1 MVTTSTQVESVS
13 AVYLLVYLGIAVV
26 AVQRLLE
33 LRLAKR
39 NLAWALKQG
48 GREYGREHY
57 PLFFLLHVGWMLGV
71 LIEGT
76 VRNQLSVWW
85 WVWLLIFLMAQG
97 LRYWV
102 ISTLGPQW
110 NTRIVVV
117 PGAQRIRGGP
127 FAYVSHPN
135 YIAVGLELLSLP
147 LIFNAWITA
156 LIASVFNVLLLVF
169 IRIPAE
175 ERALQTYLEGKN
187 KKG

>member
-1 MVTTSTQVESVS
+1 MVGL
-13 AVYLLVYLGIAVV
+13 YLTIAAV

-57 PLFFLLHVGWMLGV
+57 PLFFLLHVGWMLGI
-71 LIEGT
+71 LFEGT
-76 VRNQLSVWW
+76 NRNQFSTWW
-85 WVWLLIFLMAQG
+85 WVWLMVFLLAQG

-102 ISTLGPQW
+102 ITALGPQW

-117 PGAQRIRGGP
+117 PGVKRVQSGP
-127 FAYVSHPN
+127 FTYLNHPN
-135 YIAVGLELLSLP
+135 YLAVALELLSLP

-156 LIASVFNVLLLVF
+156 LVASILNALLLLLV
-169 IRIPAE
+169 RIPAE
-175 ERALQTYLEGKN
+175 ERALKALE
-187 KKG
+187 